1 MSASKGTSTTSTSSK
16 SSPKPES
23 PMSVPTP
30 SHIGETEAWTA
41 NQEYGA
47 LNRFIPEQI
56 PSNIGSQAISEFD
69 HLTSE
74 SRVKEMERM
83 LMSEKG
89 TTVDA
94 NCVRNAA
101 NWSTVEKHH
110 KFDKPDFDPFKT
122 AEDVAS
128 RSPKLAKI
136 LQNIQR
142 LDAED
147 RQKYGRK
154 FKHFIFSDIKGPQG
168 AKAVAAAL
176 LSNGYVMGY
185 DVGKSGKITAKSE
198 EDLKATG
205 DNNFFL
211 LSSVSVY
218 GEPIRVAVKKDI
230 LKKFNSRPDEA
241 NKQEGNV
248 YGGLARIIVM
258 DSGFKEGIDLF
269 DIKYVHIFEPQTTA
283 ADQKQVIGRGTR
295 TCGQKGLKFNPRLGW
310 PLYVFKYDLS
320 IAPEYRADFRG
331 SETAFEY
338 YLLSK
343 NIDVRLLRLAS
354 NLETLAI
361 KGSVDYKL
369 NKNIH
374 RFSSG
379 ADSELSKGGMP
390 TLKGGADSDNDDSD
404 NEEIP
409 PVHLRTAEENLLR
422 KLSETS
428 RPGKKYKAV
437 KRYVDKYFGEFKW
450 QKAQMENL
458 CGYYGPATPKSN
470 ARDSASLAPV
480 LERKNTVGL
489 SAKPKQNNQRMAKT
503 VGGDPIFPPIQ
514 AVEPSVAQA
523 ATAMMQTALGGQ
535 FGGAST
541 LITMSPTQDF
551 ISHYFSAKNPVKG
564 MVLWQSVGT
573 GKTCTAIATATRQF
587 EPLGYTILWVTRTT
601 LKNDIWKNMFDMVCH
616 EGVRDLMAA
625 GVNIPDDM
633 KDRMKLLSKS
643 WGIRP
648 ISYKQFSN
656 LVSKNNQYYDQLV
669 KRNGEADPLR
679 KTFIII
685 DEAHKLYGGG
695 DLSSIERPDMT
706 AFHKALMNS
715 YAVSGEDSVRVML
728 MTATPITEDPLELMK
743 LINLC
748 KPADQQVATEFETF
762 SEKYLDN
769 AGDFTEIGKKMFLDD
784 IAGHLSYLNR
794 EGDARQ
800 FARPILREVLVP
812 IANSKT
818 ITDIAD
824 FDVVGSSELDEQVA
838 KLAAATEEVKA
849 KYNEAMRGY
858 TKGNMGIIARVC
870 DEYPSAIRSSCKTLA
885 KRYANKMMKTAK
897 ERSAEWKA
905 EIAELTADL
914 KGLKTAKSDKLKL
927 ARMTRKERPED
938 YEEYQK
944 SGYYKLKECEKQWKT
959 TKGFDEFVESQPAFY
974 HAKELEDT
982 IKSELVTVDE
992 RLKSEIDA
1000 ETARIRSYKQLL
1012 KTDLEPIESQVV
1024 KRSIQAAKTR
1034 LEKTKKRNA
1043 KWMKRITKR
1052 ADESIKHLTKYQT
1065 AAKKQIRD
1073 HVKEYMRDQ
1082 KKLAKEEDKLRNLEE
1097 DAEEDLSESFM
1108 ESVNDA
1114 RNAIRLELAQ
1124 KVDKEEQKVLK
1135 AQQATEKKN
1144 AKLREAE
1151 EKKRAAEDKKRAAEE
1166 KKREVAEKK
1175 ANKEHAA
1182 EEKKRAAE
1190 DKKRAAEDKKREA
1203 AEKKA
1208 NKEHA
1213 AEEKKRAAEEKK
1225 RAATERKTNK
1235 LKPANTTRKNN

>member
-1 MSASKGTSTTSTSSK
+1 MSRSTKSSASSSSSK
-16 SSPKPES
+16 STSPET
-23 PMSVPTP
+23 PMSVATP
-30 SHIGETEAWTA
+30 DYISATEAWHA
-41 NQEYGA
+41 HQADGA
-47 LNRFIPEQI
+47 LNRVAPSEV
-56 PSNIGSQAISEFD
+56 PSNIGEQALASFD
-69 HLTSE
+69 DLTSAN
-74 SRVKEMERM
+74 RVNEIER
-83 LMSEKG
+83 LLFAETGS
-89 TTVDA
+89 TIDA

-110 KFDKPDFDPFKT
+110 KFDKPEFDPFKT

-147 RQKYGRK
+147 KRKYGRK
-154 FKHFIFSDIKGPQG
+154 FKHFIFSDIKGAQG

-176 LSNGYVMGY
+176 LSNGYVLGY
-185 DVGKSGKITAKSE
+185 NVGKGGKITAKSE
-198 EDLKATG
+198 EELRGSG

-218 GEPIRVAVKKDI
+218 GEPLRVAVKKDV
-230 LKKFNSRPDEA
+230 LKKFNSRPEEA
-241 NKQEGNV
+241 NTNLEGNV

-310 PLYVFKYDLS
+310 PLYGFKYDLS

-343 NIDVRLLRLAS
+343 NIDVRLIRLAS

-374 RFSSG
+374 RFSSD
-379 ADSELSKGGMP
+379 ADAELSKGGTP
-390 TLKGGADSDNDDSD
+390 TVKGGTPTVKGVDADDSEGED
-404 NEEIP
+404 EIP

-422 KLSETS
+422 KLSEDS

-437 KRYVDKYFGEFKW
+437 KRYVDKYFSEYKW
-450 QKAQMENL
+450 EQVQIENL
-458 CGYYGPATPKSN
+458 CGYAGPADELMPAYFPK
-470 ARDSASLAPV
+470 
-480 LERKNTVGL
+480 K
-489 SAKPKQNNQRMAKT
+489 AKT
-503 VGGDPIFPPIQ
+503 WGGNLQLTGSI
-514 AVEPSVAQA
+514 EQA
-523 ATAMMQTALGGQ
+523 AHAMIQTALGPQ
-535 FGGAST
+535 FGGSST
-541 LITMSPTQDF
+541 LITMSPTQEF
-551 ISHYFSAKNPVKG
+551 ISNYFSVKNPIKG

-616 EGVRDLMAA
+616 EGIRDLIAA
-625 GVNIPDDM
+625 GVDIPDNM
-633 KDRMKLLSKS
+633 KDRMRLLSKS

-679 KTFIII
+679 KTLIII

-695 DLSSIERPDMT
+695 DLSSIERPDMP

-715 YAVSGEDSVRVML
+715 YAVSGADSVRVMF

-743 LINLC
+743 LVNLC
-748 KPADQQVATEFETF
+748 KPAEQQMATDFELF
-762 SEKYLDN
+762 ADKYLDDV
-769 AGDFTEIGKKMFLDD
+769 GDFTEIGQKLFLDD
-784 IAGHLSYLNR
+784 IAGHISYLNR
-794 EGDARQ
+794 EGDMRQ

-812 IANSKT
+812 IVDDKIKSE
-818 ITDIAD
+818 IAD
-824 FDVVGSSELDEQVA
+824 FDVVGSTELDERVA
-838 KLAAATEEVKA
+838 KLNAETEDA
-849 KYNEAMRGY
+849 KSKYDAAMRGY
-858 TKGNMGIIARVC
+858 SKGNLATIENVC
-870 DEYPSAIRSSCKTLA
+870 DEYPSGVKASCKKLA
-885 KRYANKMMKTAK
+885 KKYANQILKTAK
-897 ERSAEWKA
+897 ERGAEWKA
-905 EIAELTADL
+905 KMDALAKDL
-914 KGLKTAKSDKLKL
+914 KGLKTAKSDRLKSV
-927 ARMTRKERPED
+927 RTTRKERPAE

-959 TKGFDEFVESQPAFY
+959 AKQFDEYVESQPAFY
-974 HAKELEDT
+974 RAKELEDT
-982 IKSELVTVDE
+982 IKSELVTVED
-992 RLKSEIDA
+992 RLKAEIAA
-1000 ETARIRSYKQLL
+1000 ETARIRSYQQLL

-1024 KRSIQAAKTR
+1024 KRSIQAAKRR
-1034 LEKTKKRNA
+1034 LETTKKRNA

-1052 ADESIKHLTKYQT
+1052 ADASVKRLTEYQKN
-1065 AAKKQIRD
+1065 AKKQIRQSI
-1073 HVKEYMRDQ
+1073 KEYARDE
-1082 KKLAKEEDKLRNLEE
+1082 KKLAKEEEKVKKLEA
-1097 DAEEDLSESFM
+1097 DAEEDLSDDFIS
-1108 ESVNDA
+1108 SVNDA
-1114 RNAIRLELAQ
+1114 KMTIRQELSQ
-1124 KVDKEEQKVLK
+1124 KVDKEGQKALK
-1135 AQQATEKKN
+1135 AEIAARKKSD
-1144 AKLREAE
+1144 KLKAVSD
-1151 EKKRAAEDKKRAAEE
+1151 KLKAAEDKR
-1166 KKREVAEKK
+1166 K
-1175 ANKEHAA
+1175 AVS
-1182 EEKKRAAE
+1182 
-1190 DKKRAAEDKKREA
+1190 DKLKAA

-1208 NKEHA
+1208 AKLLELEAKKEA
-1213 AEEKKRAAEEKK
+1213 KLK
-1225 RAATERKTNK
+1225 AATEKSTK
-1235 LKPANTTRKNN
+1235 KTTRKKQ

>member
-1 MSASKGTSTTSTSSK
+1 MSRSTKSSASSSSSK
-16 SSPKPES
+16 STSPET
-23 PMSVPTP
+23 PMSVATP
-30 SHIGETEAWTA
+30 DYIATTEAWHA
-41 NQEYGA
+41 HQADGA
-47 LNRFIPEQI
+47 LNRVAPSKI
-56 PSNIGSQAISEFD
+56 PSNIGEQALATFD
-69 HLTSE
+69 DLTSTN
-74 SRVKEMERM
+74 RVNEIER
-83 LMSEKG
+83 LLFSETG
-89 TTVDA
+89 STIDA

-110 KFDKPDFDPFKT
+110 KFDKPEFDPFKT

-147 RQKYGRK
+147 KRKYGRK

-176 LSNGYVMGY
+176 LSNGYVLGY
-185 DVGKSGKITAKSE
+185 NVGKGGKITAKSE
-198 EDLKATG
+198 EELRGSG

-218 GEPIRVAVKKDI
+218 GEPLRVAVKKDV
-230 LKKFNSRPDEA
+230 LKKFNSRPEEA
-241 NKQEGNV
+241 NTNLEGNV

-374 RFSSG
+374 RFSSD
-379 ADSELSKGGMP
+379 ADAELSKGGTP
-390 TLKGGADSDNDDSD
+390 TVKGGTPTVKGGTPYKKTGGDADDSD
-404 NEEIP
+404 GEDEIP

-422 KLSETS
+422 KLSEDS

-437 KRYVDKYFGEFKW
+437 RRYVEKYFSEYKW
-450 QKAQMENL
+450 DQVQIENL
-458 CGYYGPATPKSN
+458 CGYAGPAMLESIARTPSFPK
-470 ARDSASLAPV
+470 
-480 LERKNTVGL
+480 RK
-489 SAKPKQNNQRMAKT
+489 AKT
-503 VGGDPIFPPIQ
+503 WGGNLQLAGSI
-514 AVEPSVAQA
+514 EQA
-523 ATAMMQTALGGQ
+523 AHAMIQTALGPQ

-541 LITMSPTQDF
+541 LITMSPTQEF
-551 ISHYFSAKNPVKG
+551 ISSYFSVKNPIKG

-616 EGVRDLMAA
+616 EGIRDLIAA
-625 GVNIPDDM
+625 GVNVPDAM

-679 KTFIII
+679 KTLIII

-695 DLSSIERPDMT
+695 DLSSIERPDMP

-715 YAVSGEDSVRVML
+715 YAVSGADSVRVMF

-743 LINLC
+743 LVNLC
-748 KPADQQVATEFETF
+748 KPADQQIATEFELF
-762 SEKYLDN
+762 ADRYLDD
-769 AGDFTEIGKKMFLDD
+769 AGDFTEIGRKLFLDD
-784 IAGHLSYLNR
+784 IAGHISYLNR
-794 EGDARQ
+794 EGDMRQ

-812 IANSKT
+812 IVDDKIKSE
-818 ITDIAD
+818 IVD
-824 FDVVGSSELDEQVA
+824 FDVVGSTELDERVA
-838 KLAAATEEVKA
+838 KLNAAADDA
-849 KYNEAMRGY
+849 KSKYDAAMRGY
-858 TKGNMGIIARVC
+858 TKGNLATIENVC
-870 DEYPSAIRSSCKTLA
+870 DEYPSGVKASCKKLA
-885 KRYANKMMKTAK
+885 KKYANQILKTAK
-897 ERSAEWKA
+897 ERGVEWKA
-905 EIAELTADL
+905 KMDALAKDL
-914 KGLKTAKSDKLKL
+914 KGLKTSKSDRLKSV
-927 ARMTRKERPED
+927 RTTRKDRPEE

-959 TKGFDEFVESQPAFY
+959 AKQFDEYVESQPAFY
-974 HAKELEDT
+974 RAKELEDT
-982 IKSELVTVDE
+982 IKSELVTVED
-992 RLKSEIDA
+992 RLKAEIAA
-1000 ETARIRSYKQLL
+1000 ETARIRSYQQLL

-1024 KRSIQAAKTR
+1024 KRSIQAAKRR
-1034 LEKTKKRNA
+1034 LETTKKRNA
-1043 KWMKRITKR
+1043 KWMKRVTKR
-1052 ADESIKHLTKYQT
+1052 ADASVKRLTEYQKN
-1065 AAKKQIRD
+1065 AKKQIRQSI
-1073 HVKEYMRDQ
+1073 KEYARDE
-1082 KKLAKEEDKLRNLEE
+1082 KKLAKEEEKAKKLEV
-1097 DAEEDLSESFM
+1097 DAEEDLSEDFIS
-1108 ESVNDA
+1108 SVNDA
-1114 RNAIRLELAQ
+1114 KMTIRQELAQ
-1124 KVDKEEQKVLK
+1124 KVDKEGQKTLK
-1135 AQQATEKKN
+1135 AEIAARKKSDKLKAVSDKLKTVSDKLKAAAEKKA
-1144 AKLREAE
+1144 AKILE
-1151 EKKRAAEDKKRAAEE
+1151 AEDKKRI
-1166 KKREVAEKK
+1166 
-1175 ANKEHAA
+1175 
-1182 EEKKRAAE
+1182 
-1190 DKKRAAEDKKREA
+1190 A
-1203 AEKKA
+1203 AEKKEA
-1208 NKEHA
+1208 NLKA
-1213 AEEKKRAAEEKK
+1213 KTEKKE
-1225 RAATERKTNK
+1225 TKTAK
-1235 LKPANTTRKNN
+1235 TTRKKQ